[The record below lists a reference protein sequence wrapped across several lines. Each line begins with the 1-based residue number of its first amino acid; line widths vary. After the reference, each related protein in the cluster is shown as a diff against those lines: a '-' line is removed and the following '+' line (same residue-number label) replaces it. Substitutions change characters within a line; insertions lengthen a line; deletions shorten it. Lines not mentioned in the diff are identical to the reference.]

1 MSSQPQ
7 ALLASQH
14 LMQHIVAHIMQHIS
28 TLTTCHGGAP
38 LTLMLLRCCCMPGAS
53 DAQLMSALTAV
64 RGIGPWTV
72 DMFSM
77 FHLGRPDVLPMGDL
91 AVRKVRQRS
100 TAAAGSSS
108 QWRARLPAA
117 GIALQACSCIYV

>member
-1 MSSQPQ
+1 
-7 ALLASQH
+7 
-14 LMQHIVAHIMQHIS
+14 
-28 TLTTCHGGAP
+28 
-38 LTLMLLRCCCMPGAS
+38 MLLLLRFLCRCMPGAS
-53 DAQLMSALTAV
+53 DSELMSALTAV

-100 TAAAGSSS
+100 SAVSCAAEQCTAGRGISLQRCLLAQRTAYCGSTY
-108 QWRARLPAA
+108 Q
-117 GIALQACSCIYV
+117 VV